1 MATDACVLKIG
12 ISGTECRQVNSWTT
26 RCTTQDMPKSTVQK
40 TSSEITD
47 PDGSTRTITQYST
60 SVPKQLA
67 EFFNLDQGDKLEWS
81 MGSSRDKVELTVIR
95 DEDGD

>member
-1 MATDACVLKIG
+1 
-12 ISGTECRQVNSWTT
+12 
-26 RCTTQDMPKSTVQK
+26 MPKSSVQK

-60 SVPKQLA
+60 SIPKQLA
-67 EFFNLDQGDKLEWS
+67 EFFGLDQGDKLDWS

-95 DEDGD
+95 GGDDD